1 MKVVLASQSPRRVE
15 YLRRLQIPFHQ
26 KAVEADESLLE
37 GESPRVYVRRVS
49 ALKAAKAA
57 QDESGSPLLVVAAD
71 TVVWQE
77 GEFLFKPCNVEEARK
92 MLGRLS
98 GSSHQVFSGITLR
111 LRERGRESSLS
122 GVAVTTV
129 FFSSLG
135 EEEIDRYIRSGEPLD
150 KAGAYGIQGL
160 GGLFVPKI
168 RGSYSNVVGFPLEL
182 FYRLLRRM
190 KIDLWTLRRVLGS
203 LNLSRR
209 P

>member
-111 LRERGRESSLS
+111 LRARGKESSLS

-168 RGSYSNVVGFPLEL
+168 CGSYSNVVGFPLEL

-190 KIDLWTLRRVLGS
+190 KIDLWSLRRE
-203 LNLSRR
+203 
-209 P
+209 

>member
-1 MKVVLASQSPRRVE
+1 
-15 YLRRLQIPFHQ
+15 
-26 KAVEADESLLE
+26 
-37 GESPRVYVRRVS
+37 
-49 ALKAAKAA
+49 
-57 QDESGSPLLVVAAD
+57 
-71 TVVWQE
+71 
-77 GEFLFKPCNVEEARK
+77 
-92 MLGRLS
+92 MLSRLS

-190 KIDLWTLRRVLGS
+190 KIDLWSLRRE
-203 LNLSRR
+203 
-209 P
+209 